1 MEKKVIFSLSQNTK
15 TAALLANVIGGE
27 LGKIYS
33 DYFADGE
40 ILVKTLT
47 DVQDKE
53 VVVIESTAKGAQEKI
68 FELLLLL
75 DSIKRSGA
83 KKISLFIPYFGYS
96 RQERV
101 SWINE
106 PVSCEVVAKLIETAP
121 YDELYTLDLHHPI
134 IESFF
139 KRGLKSLSSA
149 DVFAEYYQNYITEK
163 DIPLSELV
171 VVGPDHGSNARVCK
185 VVEKL
190 GCKKIIL
197 DKVRKSANVA
207 EHLEIVD
214 GDVNGKTCILVDDII
229 DTGGTIVSAA
239 KLLYKKGAKSVLV
252 CATHGV
258 FSKGA
263 FYNLR
268 KANIMDIVITDSI
281 EQLLPKD
288 VHQLSILPIIK
299 KVL

>member
-1 MEKKVIFSLSQNTK
+1 MKRVIFSLSQNLT
-15 TAALLANVIGGE
+15 TASSLASALDGE
-27 LGKIYS
+27 LGKVFFDS
-33 DYFADGE
+33 FADGE
-40 ILVKTLT
+40 ILVKSLT
-47 DVQDKE
+47 DVKDKE
-53 VVVIESTAKGAQEKI
+53 VIVVESTAKGAQEKI

-75 DSIKRSGA
+75 DSIKRAGA
-83 KKISLFIPYFGYS
+83 KKIKLFIPYFGYS

-106 PVSCEVVAKLIETAP
+106 PVSCEVVAKIIETAQ

-139 KRGLKSLSSA
+139 KKGIKSLSSA
-149 DVFAEYYQNYITEK
+149 GVFAKYYMDYFKEHSIEK
-163 DIPLSELV
+163 KDV
-171 VVGPDHGSNARVCK
+171 VIVAPDHGSNQRVTDVAKELKC
-185 VVEKL
+185 E
-190 GCKKIIL
+190 KIIL
-197 DKVRKSANVA
+197 DKVRKSPNVS
-207 EHLEIVD
+207 EHLQIVN
-214 GDVNGKTCILVDDII
+214 GDVKDKTCILVDDMI

-239 KLLYKKGAKSVLV
+239 KLLYSKGAKSVMV

-258 FSKGA
+258 FSKGC

-268 KANIMDIVITDSI
+268 KANIMDIVITNSI

-288 VHQLSILPIIK
+288 VHQLSILPIIT

>member
-1 MEKKVIFSLSQNTK
+1 MKRVVFSLSQNLT
-15 TAALLANVIGGE
+15 TASSLASALDGE
-27 LGKIYS
+27 LGKVFFDS
-33 DYFADGE
+33 FADGE
-40 ILVKTLT
+40 ILVKSLT
-47 DVQDKE
+47 DIKDKE
-53 VVVIESTAKGAQEKI
+53 VIVVESTAKGAQEKI

-75 DSIKRSGA
+75 DSIKRAGA
-83 KKISLFIPYFGYS
+83 KKIKLFIPYFGYS

-106 PVSCEVVAKLIETAP
+106 PVSCEVVAKIIETAQ

-139 KRGLKSLSSA
+139 KKGIKSLSSA
-149 DVFAEYYQNYITEK
+149 GVFAKYYMDYFKEHSIEK
-163 DIPLSELV
+163 KDV
-171 VVGPDHGSNARVCK
+171 VIVAPDHGSNQRVTDVAKELKC
-185 VVEKL
+185 E
-190 GCKKIIL
+190 KIIL
-197 DKVRKSANVA
+197 DKVRKSPNVS
-207 EHLEIVD
+207 EHLQIVN
-214 GDVNGKTCILVDDII
+214 GDVKDKTCILVDDMI

-239 KLLYKKGAKSVLV
+239 KLLYSKGAKSVMV

-258 FSKGA
+258 FSKGC

-268 KANIMDIVITDSI
+268 KANIMDIVITNSI

-288 VHQLSILPIIK
+288 VHQLSILPIIT